1 MLITDLL
8 NFHSPTFS
16 RRKRRKPKTQPTS
29 PQNKL
34 IPLQTPYIL
43 FLHFQITKRGDK
55 LEITR
60 GCSLTR
66 SRQECCRW
74 CINKIYLSA
83 ATLKNKPS
91 ERVMTPKGFKEHV
104 GIVR

>member
-16 RRKRRKPKTQPTS
+16 RRKRRKPKTQRT
-29 PQNKL
+29 NKL

-43 FLHFQITKRGDK
+43 FLHFQITKRGDE

-60 GCSLTR
+60 GCCLTR
-66 SRQECCRW
+66 NGQECCRW
-74 CINKIYLSA
+74 CINKTYLSA

-91 ERVMTPKGFKEHV
+91 ERVMMLKGFKEHV